1 MTRKIVGL
9 ALSSV
14 LAFSAVPA
22 LADQPV
28 AGENELAGRLNYTDI
43 DYGSGSVTNTEFT
56 LAWGRYLT
64 PNHQVGLNA
73 SYIDQEIED
82 DFGDSLSADGS
93 TLGVFYAFHFGTA
106 GMTTPYI
113 GVNAAIISGDLG
125 DLYDYS
131 YGLEAGLK
139 VFPYKNAGF
148 VFSVSYAE
156 LSAAESFIEDADGIN
171 VGAGL
176 LIRF

>member
-22 LADQPV
+22 WANQPV
-28 AGENELAGRLNYTDI
+28 AGDNELAGRLSYLDI
-43 DYGSGSVTNTEFT
+43 DYGSGSVTDTEFT

-64 PNHQVGLNA
+64 ANHQVGLNA
-73 SYIDQEIED
+73 SYIDQEIDD
-82 DFGDSLSADGS
+82 DFAGSVSVDGS
-93 TLGVFYAFHFGTA
+93 TFGVFYAFHFGTA
-106 GMTTPYI
+106 GITTPYI
-113 GVNAAIISGDLG
+113 GVNAAIIGGDLG
-125 DLYDYS
+125 DLYE
-131 YGLEAGLK
+131 YGYGVEAGLK
-139 VFPYKNAGF
+139 VFPYKHAGF
-148 VFSVSYAE
+148 VFSVAYTE
-156 LSAAESFIEDADGIN
+156 LSADENFIEDADGIT